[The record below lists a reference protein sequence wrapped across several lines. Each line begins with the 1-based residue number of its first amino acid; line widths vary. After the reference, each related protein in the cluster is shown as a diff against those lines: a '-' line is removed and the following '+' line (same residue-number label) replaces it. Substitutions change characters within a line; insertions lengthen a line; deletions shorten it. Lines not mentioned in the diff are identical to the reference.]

1 MPPHLHP
8 IALIAALPQE
18 AGPLLRRL
26 RARRLRN
33 FSFPAWEFRTTII
46 RGLVALGGMGAA
58 AALAVAEELLPRY
71 APGALLS
78 VGFAGALTP
87 DLRVGDLVVGE
98 AFYRLGSA
106 GGPERLPDPPA
117 FRAVAPLVASLRLAG
132 LAAWAGACLEP
143 PALLPKQVL
152 RDPAAGL
159 SCPVVDLESAP
170 LAALAAAR
178 GLPFLALRA
187 VSDLAHEEMPPF
199 IAQAVAK
206 SRAPTLRDAARW
218 LREDPRR
225 LSVLLGLWRQSW
237 RAARRL
243 AKGVG
248 VALEMVG
255 NSGGGPPVLS

>member
-1 MPPHLHP
+1 MPPALRP
-8 IALIAALPQE
+8 IALIASLPQE
-18 AGPLLRRL
+18 VGPLLRRL
-26 RARRLRN
+26 RARRLLA
-33 FSFPAWEFRTTII
+33 FPFPAWEFRTGRL
-46 RGLVALGGMGAA
+46 RGLVALAGMGAE

-87 DLRVGDLVVGE
+87 DLRLGDLVVGE

-106 GGPERLPDPPA
+106 GGPERLPGPPA

-132 LAAWAGACLEP
+132 LAAWAGACLGP

-152 RDPAAGL
+152 RDLAAGL
-159 SCPVVDLESAP
+159 SCPVVDLESASLAE
-170 LAALAAAR
+170 LAATR

-187 VSDLAHEEMPPF
+187 VSDPAHEEMPPF

-206 SRAPTLRDAARW
+206 SRPPTLRDAARW
-218 LREDPRR
+218 LRADPRR
-225 LSVLLGLWRQSW
+225 LPVLLRLGRQSF

-248 VALEMVG
+248 VALEMAGV
-255 NSGGGPPVLS
+255 